1 MLESDVAILEGC
13 ETGEVSSAL
22 HIFPTNRQVNE
33 HNLQQL
39 FKSCPDRMRRIIS
52 MTVKRGD

>member
-1 MLESDVAILEGC
+1 MAILEGC